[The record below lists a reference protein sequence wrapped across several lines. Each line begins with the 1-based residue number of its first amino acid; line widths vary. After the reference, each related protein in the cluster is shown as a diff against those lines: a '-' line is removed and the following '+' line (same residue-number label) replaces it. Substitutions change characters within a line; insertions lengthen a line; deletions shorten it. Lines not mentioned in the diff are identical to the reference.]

1 MSKNTWLGQESDPSF
16 FVYTRYSVSVVHRHI
31 ASSWRIWQALWH
43 PFWRKKKTEKED
55 QNVVNVLISVHSML
69 DLILLSSKR
78 YFKQEMK
85 PFVVMEVRYWC
96 SQTEVFWISWQQ
108 WSDATMQA
116 SNLWYYFSFMCWAV
130 CDAIPLCLIVDAGFI
145 QHGRME
151 TLISH
156 FKPSSS
162 VTVGWRFVV
171 NMSSHMMWHFS
182 HYAWR
187 GNRNTF
193 CAGDISKS
201 NCQDVIGTGPDTVIT
216 WITPICGLTVI
227 YTAFCMES
235 CHGHPLN
242 SFLWFSVLWNTRT
255 RPPIEN
261 NCETTLSCS
270 LVSYRIPEQD
280 HPLRTDNCLL

>member
-1 MSKNTWLGQESDPSF
+1 MECIRKQSPVWYPWACVSSSSVLMSKNTWLGQESDPSF

-55 QNVVNVLISVHSML
+55 QTVVNVLISVHSML

-171 NMSSHMMWHFS
+171 NMSSHMMWHFFTM
-182 HYAWR
+182 Y
-187 GNRNTF
+187 GEE
-193 CAGDISKS
+193 
-201 NCQDVIGTGPDTVIT
+201 TGIH
-216 WITPICGLTVI
+216 
-227 YTAFCMES
+227 F
-235 CHGHPLN
+235 
-242 SFLWFSVLWNTRT
+242 VL
-255 RPPIEN
+255 
-261 NCETTLSCS
+261 ETYQSQI
-270 LVSYRIPEQD
+270 VRMW
-280 HPLRTDNCLL
+280 